1 VRGRQKGYVG
11 DETSR
16 KFGVSKQVGMM
27 RFKMDFNLITSKR
40 SYGHPGD
47 NVSVQGQID
56 VQTNE
61 RSEITF

>member
-1 VRGRQKGYVG
+1 
-11 DETSR
+11 
-16 KFGVSKQVGMM
+16 M

-40 SYGHPGD
+40 SHGRFGD